1 MIEVRN
7 VSKKYDVFLRKGIF
21 KKERKIIDAV
31 NEISFTINEGEI
43 VGLLGFNGA
52 GKTTLIKLMTG
63 ILVSTTGKISVNN
76 YNPSLRDNDYLRSI
90 GVLLGNRSV
99 LFYDLPIK
107 DSYDYLKSVYKLDS
121 DDTNNFIFPLL
132 EALSIDNLLEIP
144 VRKLSLGQRRK
155 AELVASIINRPKV
168 LFLDEPTIG
177 LDVISKKELVNFIK
191 KLSEDYGTT
200 IIYTSH
206 DLKEIEE
213 CCSKIIYLE
222 NGRITYD
229 GNTNQFKNKRN
240 LFSVKITF
248 NNKLDKTIYT
258 NCIDDYTCYCL
269 IEKDKLNEYIN
280 QFDTEE
286 ILSINTS
293 EASLE
298 DVVVNYDKYYRG

>member
-1 MIEVRN
+1 MIEVKN
-7 VSKKYDVFLRKGIF
+7 VSKKYDVFIRKGIF
-21 KKERKIIDAV
+21 KKTHKIIDAV
-31 NEISFTINEGEI
+31 NDISFTINKGEI

-76 YNPSLRDNDYLRSI
+76 YNPSLRENDYLRSI
-90 GVLLGNRSV
+90 GVLLGNRSF

-121 DDTNNFIFPLL
+121 NDTNNFIYPLL

-177 LDVISKKELVNFIK
+177 LDVISKKELVYFIK

-213 CCSKIIYLE
+213 CCSRIIYLE

-229 GNTNQFKNKRN
+229 GNTNQKKKK
-240 LFSVKITF
+240 KIYSAL
-248 NNKLDKTIYT
+248 K
-258 NCIDDYTCYCL
+258 
-269 IEKDKLNEYIN
+269 
-280 QFDTEE
+280 
-286 ILSINTS
+286 
-293 EASLE
+293 
-298 DVVVNYDKYYRG
+298 